1 MKQNDWKSQLNIV
14 YSTNPQFMQEQES
27 EEEKETTLPPS
38 EQRLKIMLDKKNR
51 KGKEATIITGFAGS
65 DDDLKELARRLKT
78 KCGVGGSARGGE
90 ILIQGD
96 RRQKV
101 KELLEKEGYNA
112 RII

>member
-1 MKQNDWKSQLNIV
+1 M
-14 YSTNPQFMQEQES
+14 P
-27 EEEKETTLPPS
+27 TLP
-38 EQRLKIMLDKKNR
+38 
-51 KGKEATIITGFAGS
+51 TGFAGS
-65 DDDLKELARRLKT
+65 DYDLKELARRLKT

-96 RRQKV
+96 MRQKV